1 MQRLF
6 LSSFSLLLGVL
17 SLYAFTKISPK
28 VEHSEITFP
37 VMQELQGRVVSLD
50 SVFFRY
56 PYRLEVRGDRVV
68 IEDLHGPD
76 HYYHLYTYPDFRHL
90 HSFGQRGGGAGR
102 NADGG

>member
-37 VMQELQGRVVSLD
+37 VMKELQGRVLKNTRL
-50 SVFFRY
+50 FRQ
-56 PYRLEVRGDRVV
+56 PGEAFCQTL
-68 IEDLHGPD
+68 L
-76 HYYHLYTYPDFRHL
+76 
-90 HSFGQRGGGAGR
+90 Q
-102 NADGG
+102 